1 MLEGGKVV
9 EDLVPQHVSPH
20 LSKCRDARE
29 EEWRC
34 TNFGRAQ
41 SAVCADT
48 QASDTGR
55 LQTFNREQAVKQVFV
70 LQSVAG

>member
-9 EDLVPQHVSPH
+9 KDLVPQHVSPH

-41 SAVCADT
+41 SAVCAD
-48 QASDTGR
+48 DTS
-55 LQTFNREQAVKQVFV
+55 K
-70 LQSVAG
+70 